1 MRLILISGLAF
12 VVSAALIR
20 FVLLSPMVRD
30 RIVAAPVAHRWHEKP
45 TPSFGGVPM
54 FIAVVAA
61 VLAGGGLDEPVAVG
75 LVVGAGVLFLTGLVD
90 DISDIRPVTKLAGQS
105 TAAVATVAIAAPSLG
120 LTLVQS
126 LVTACWI
133 VLIAN
138 SVNLLDNMDGL
149 AGGTSLASLL
159 VVLPIVVAAGLSGL
173 AIVVVAVAGATA
185 GFLVFNTNPAKVFMG
200 DTGSLWLGLVLA
212 GTVAF
217 TGQGQLTLAPLAAAT
232 ILAVP
237 LVDTASV
244 IYARTKSGR
253 SIMTGGRDHL
263 SHRLVRLGLSEKKAV
278 LVLDLAAVTCGAIG
292 VSTVLLPT
300 FIWVLAVITVW
311 AALVAAVS
319 RLLRIPV
326 YQEAVR

>member
-30 RIVAAPVAHRWHEKP
+30 RIVAAPVGHRWHEKP